1 MLENILNVLENMLD
15 YTQLP
20 SLISL
25 FISGLAIYYT
35 VRQYRLS
42 KRANIL
48 RPHSDRLAG
57 VLESWLESGRYIP
70 SVLSLENLPED
81 ETVVHLSGREVCLWG
96 LRFVEE
102 HLKTGYRKK
111 YRELEDLR
119 ERIAKHNEEIKKFVE
134 LLCGKLK
141 EELGLPDRRSGS
153 GYDAYAYY
161 RRIVVILLTKITV
174 SYPETEPRLLQDAKP
189 SEKWKLEWS
198 GSILIVGTKKD
209 CEKGL
214 SLIKELSA
222 TVDLM
227 EKTME
232 FLREAKALNDERTK
246 LMEWLRINL
255 VDKIKIGGVIDGK
268 CAACK

>member
-1 MLENILNVLENMLD
+1 MLD
-15 YTQLP
+15 YMQLP

-25 FISGLAIYYT
+25 FISGLAICYT
-35 VRQYRLS
+35 IRQYCLS
-42 KRANIL
+42 KRASIL
-48 RPHSDRLAG
+48 RPHSDRLAK

-70 SVLSLENLPED
+70 SALSPEKLHED
-81 ETVVHLSGREVCLWG
+81 ETAAYLSGREVCLWG
-96 LRFVEE
+96 LRFIEE

-111 YRELEDLR
+111 YQELDDLR
-119 ERIAKHNEEIKKFVE
+119 KRIAKHNEEIKKFVN

-153 GYDAYAYY
+153 GYDTYAYY
-161 RRIVVILLTKITV
+161 RRLVVILLRKITV
-174 SYPETEPRLLQDAKP
+174 GYPETEPRLLQDAKP
-189 SEKWKLEWS
+189 SEKWKLEWN
-198 GSILIVGTKKD
+198 GSVVIVGTKRD

-222 TVDLM
+222 TEDLM

-232 FLREAKALNDERTK
+232 FLRAAKALNDERTK

-255 VDKIKIGGVIDGK
+255 VDKIKVGGIIDGE
-268 CAACK
+268 CEACK